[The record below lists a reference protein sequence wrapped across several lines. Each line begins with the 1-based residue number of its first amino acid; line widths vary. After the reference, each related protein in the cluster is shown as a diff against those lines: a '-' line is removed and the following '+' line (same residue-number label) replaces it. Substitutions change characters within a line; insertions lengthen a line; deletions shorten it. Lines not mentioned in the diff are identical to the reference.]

1 MRAPLLPLSLARDER
16 GVTVVE
22 FALIAPALMTILLGV
37 FERARGAI
45 ADALVLIGRVP
56 FFFYVLH
63 LYLIHAIALG
73 LGAWQGFPVEKI
85 AVIFF
90 YLPQGYGVG
99 LGGVYLLWAAVV
111 LMLYP
116 ACRWFAGVKS
126 RRRDWWLSYL

>member
-1 MRAPLLPLSLARDER
+1 MRTIIDFLNTSKYPPSLLYLLMTI
-16 GVTVVE
+16 G
-22 FALIAPALMTILLGV
+22 PALMLLGV
-37 FERARGAI
+37 FEGMRGRA

-90 YLPQGYGVG
+90 YLPEGYGVS
-99 LGGVYLLWAAVV
+99 LGSVYLLWMVVV